1 MVRFSDPEFI
11 DDGRETLYYVRAIQV
26 PSSAVNGDRLRCER
40 DDAGRCLRAEPC
52 GMLPSGVPDD
62 CLGRI
67 EERAWSL
74 PIFLDPD
81 SA

>member
-1 MVRFSDPEFI
+1 
-11 DDGRETLYYVRAIQV
+11 
-26 PSSAVNGDRLRCER
+26 
-40 DDAGRCLRAEPC
+40 
-52 GMLPSGVPDD
+52 MLPSGVPDD